1 MKTLPNLLTLTLA
14 ASIGAFASTSLT
26 ALALNHKPAEQQQQ
40 QPINQQPHPALV
52 VDITGNWLRVSQ
64 ETQQGLYLSLPAQ
77 RWIF

>member
-26 ALALNHKPAEQQQQ
+26 ALALTLNHKPAEQ

-64 ETQQGLYLSLPAQ
+64 ETRQGLYLSLPAQ

>member
-26 ALALNHKPAEQQQQ
+26 ALALNHKPAEQQQ
-40 QPINQQPHPALV
+40 INQQPHPALV